1 MYAIVGF
8 CNANVT
14 VGMPLGIKAPA
25 AELRAQLPRRNI
37 GQQSACIPAA
47 AVRRLPLC
55 QFYERLLSIVLL
67 AEPSEIRFGRCHT
80 AASSSPSPGR

>member
-8 CNANVT
+8 CNANVP

-25 AELRAQLPRRNI
+25 AELRAQLSRRNVR
-37 GQQSACIPAA
+37 QQSACIPAA

-55 QFYERLLSIVLL
+55 QLYERLLGIVLL
-67 AEPSEIRFGRCHT
+67 PEPLEIRFGPLPY